1 MLEQY
6 FYKNEIRNITVALLD
21 MFNSIKCY
29 RYDSSGNVVKVIDV
43 PVKFGPAEKYY
54 LFQVQRESGKKYY
67 PSFPSIL
74 VELTGITYDADRA
87 TGVTELRQFY
97 DQALLSAHDQFWSDV
112 QPAPYT
118 FSFTVQVKTE
128 SMSDNSQ
135 ILENILPAFNP
146 SLHLRVKEFSFLNI
160 ERNMKVQLGDVS
172 YDYPQEMS
180 EEDSRY
186 INSTMTFTVDG
197 YMYRPVS
204 QSHII
209 KYIKTNYWYNNDA
222 INKERYSTSGM
233 DVSATPPSDYTYGE
247 LLGDDKI
254 KYTKVGE

>member
-6 FYKNEIRNITVALLD
+6 FYKNEIRNITIALLD

-29 RYDSSGNVVKVIDV
+29 RYDASGNVVKIIDV
-43 PVKFGPAEKYY
+43 PVKFGPAEKYF

-74 VELTGITYDADRA
+74 VELTGISYDADRA

-180 EEDSRY
+180 EDDSRY

-209 KYIKTNYWYNNDA
+209 KYIKTNYWYNNDSV
-222 INKERYSTSGM
+222 NKETYSTSGIG
-233 DVSATPPSDYTYGE
+233 VSANPPSDYTYGE
-247 LLGDDKI
+247 LLGDDLI
-254 KYTKVGE
+254 KYVKVGE